1 MTIAAQIDPVLAAR
15 QAKAL
20 SRDAERATRDAFIQA
35 QFAVLGARFE
45 ALLREALGLHS
56 LFTLAVTPVS
66 YAVQNRT
73 FSVLNL
79 NAWSIMATF
88 NGVPQTVSFAPR
100 LDFREPDQF
109 GLVECAIDFAY
120 APLRSRGDAIAQVLL
135 ERGVQLRGKTAAGL
149 VLPLADGPVALR
161 AADLEDAL
169 RVWWLR
175 P

>member
-1 MTIAAQIDPVLAAR
+1 MTIAAQIDPMLARR
-15 QAKAL
+15 QAKAAA
-20 SRDAERATRDAFIQA
+20 RDAERAARDVFIQA
-35 QFAVLGARFE
+35 QFALLGARFE

-56 LFTLAVTPVS
+56 QFTLTVTPVS

-73 FSVLNL
+73 FATLNL
-79 NAWSIMATF
+79 NTWSVTATF
-88 NGVPQTVSFAPR
+88 NAAPQTVSFAPR

-109 GLVECAIDFAY
+109 GLVECALDFAY
-120 APLRSRGDAIAQVLL
+120 APLRSRGDATAQALL
-135 ERGVQLRGKTAAGL
+135 ARGVQLRGKTTASL
-149 VLPLADGPVALR
+149 LLPLPEGPAELR